1 VRLIYHVVVPTA
13 WQQAPPGPYR
23 PDSLTTEGFIHCS
36 NADQVAR
43 VANTFFAEQ
52 PELLVLCLEVER
64 LTAPV
69 RDEDPGVGERFPH
82 LYGAIDRE
90 AIVEVRRL
98 ERNERGTWLFP

>member
-1 VRLIYHVVVPTA
+1 MIYHLVVSSA

-23 PDSLTTEGFIHCS
+23 PDSLATEGFVHCS

-43 VANTFFAEQ
+43 VANTFFTEQ
-52 PELLVLCLEVER
+52 PELLVLSIEVAS

-69 RDEDPGVGERFPH
+69 NDEDPGIGEQFPH
-82 LYGAIDRE
+82 IYGAIDRE

-98 ERNERGTWLFP
+98 KRGESGTWSFP